1 MATMRVMVEYE
12 DADGNALTEDEAL
25 ALPTSKRFTVTW
37 DDCRSVECIVSAE
50 GKWTVGH
57 RSSGELKHYGAVV
70 REGEMYRAVN
80 IIHMKPQETFS
91 AAARKYL

>member
-1 MATMRVMVEYE
+1 MVEYK
-12 DADGNALTEDEAL
+12 DADGNPLTEDEAL
-25 ALPTSKRFTVTW
+25 ALPTNERFTATW
-37 DDCRSVECIVSAE
+37 DDGRSVECIVSDE

-70 REGEMYRAVN
+70 REGEMYQAAN
-80 IIHMKPQETFS
+80 IVYMKPQETFS